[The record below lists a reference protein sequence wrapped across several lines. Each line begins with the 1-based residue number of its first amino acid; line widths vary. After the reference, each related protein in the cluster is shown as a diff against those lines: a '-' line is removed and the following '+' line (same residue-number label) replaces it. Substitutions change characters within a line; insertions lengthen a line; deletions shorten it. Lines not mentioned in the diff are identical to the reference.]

1 MPSSAC
7 GETTVGVPMAIASS
21 TLFWMPRAIRSGATA
36 SVAWRMYGR
45 TSGTV
50 PVTVTPAR
58 WPRAWTCGFGRE
70 PTM

>member
-7 GETTVGVPMAIASS
+7 GDTTTAVAIAIASS
-21 TLFWMPRAIRSGATA
+21 TLFWMPRAMRSGATA
-36 SVAWRMYGR
+36 TAACAMYGR

-50 PVTVTPAR
+50 PVTTTPGSLASSCT
-58 WPRAWTCGFGRE
+58 AGAGRE